1 MFRKENTPPTKQGIF
16 YHLNLNKNSG
26 PFLPK
31 DIMYS
36 NPISNNLL
44 TTQTRLEDHKKMTEF
59 AQNWEANSKMHKS
72 SESKT

>member
-1 MFRKENTPPTKQGIF
+1 MFRKENTPPSKQGIF

-44 TTQTRLEDHKKMTEF
+44 TTQSRLNDHRTMTE
-59 AQNWEANSKMHKS
+59 NVNNLEINSKNQ
-72 SESKT
+72 KTS